1 MKSERERIIALAAV
15 FQAAGLAA
23 QIARS
28 GMADSAA
35 MESSVYSLFQTH
47 PDSVEAVFN
56 GISGISTGA
65 QLILNQIKY
74 KSSQTHDMDITRYVM
89 TLLHLERKLAKKPA
103 MLDTIGAGIQ
113 RAAERLEHFPMLH
126 GNILAQLAELYA
138 ETISTL
144 QPRIMIHGEPLHLQN
159 PENVNKIRTL
169 LLAGIRSAMLWQQ
182 CGGSRL
188 QILFGRRRLE
198 ANAQKLVHEI
208 RTKELQ

>member
-47 PDSVEAVFN
+47 PDSVEGVFN
-56 GISGISTGA
+56 GISGVSTGA

-74 KSSQTHDMDITRYVM
+74 KNSQTHDMDITRYVM